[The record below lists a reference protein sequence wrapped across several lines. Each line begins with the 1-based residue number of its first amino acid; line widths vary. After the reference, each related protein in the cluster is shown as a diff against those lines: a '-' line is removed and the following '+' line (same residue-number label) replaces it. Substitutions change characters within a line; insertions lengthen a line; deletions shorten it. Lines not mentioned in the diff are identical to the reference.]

1 MAVVD
6 TFASVA
12 QILSPFGTV
21 DTRFHILAFGP
32 GNAAPQGV
40 AIVNPSGNL
49 VLLARGGYP
58 TRNVGRTED
67 AGDVAR
73 EIMARCG
80 LLPAKAA

>member
-12 QILSPFGTV
+12 QILSVYGTTAV
-21 DTRFHILAFGP
+21 RFKILAFGP

-40 AIVNPSGNL
+40 AIVNPSGSL
-49 VLLARGGYP
+49 VLLARNGYP

-73 EIMARCG
+73 EIMVRCG